1 MGSLRVV
8 LGCLGGAGVDV
19 DFAAQGGPQNEHR
32 LGGSLLCFLAAFG
45 LPLALFGCLGMGLCC
60 RGDGGLDVDFVAHCL
75 VRGEC
80 TRLFVGGPLRVKIL
94 FPCFSAGSQ
103 LKACGLVREQCSR
116 FVFGGPPRVKR
127 CFLGY
132 SAGSRAKTCGLVR
145 GECPQFVSAGPL
157 LHNLWLICVL
167 VTNLPFRN

>member
-8 LGCLGGAGVDV
+8 LGCLGGAGMDV
-19 DFAAQGGPQNEHR
+19 DFAAQGRPPNKHR
-32 LGGSLLCFLAAFG
+32 LRRLPWYVLAAFG
-45 LPLALFGCLGMGLCC
+45 LPLALFGCLGVGLCC
-60 RGDGGLDVDFVAHCL
+60 LGDGGLDVDFAAQGL

-80 TRLFVGGPLRVKIL
+80 SRLFFGGPLRAKIL

-145 GECPQFVSAGPL
+145 GECPQFLSAGPL